1 MTEVIK
7 GAERIPSDG
16 DPLRRA
22 FQDICDRLNK
32 VGISLSL
39 SLLSFFFFSEFV
51 RPNAKQD
58 IFDANRYHRKV
69 SFKIQSGN
77 A

>member
-1 MTEVIK
+1 MALMTEVIK

-16 DPLRRA
+16 DPLQRA
-22 FQDICDRLNK
+22 FQDICDRLHK

-39 SLLSFFFFSEFV
+39 SFFFSEFV

-58 IFDANRYHRKV
+58 IFGANRHHRKV